1 MITIDKLKV
10 YHSYAPEE
18 AKKIVKKLQKDDPE
32 WLYKIV
38 LRDDG
43 RAIIEVYDEEG
54 LYIDRF

>member
-10 YHSYAPEE
+10 HHTFVLEE

-38 LRDDG
+38 LLDDG
-43 RAIIEVYDEEG
+43 RAIIEVYDEGG
-54 LYIDRF
+54 LFIDRF

>member
-1 MITIDKLKV
+1 MITIDRLKV
-10 YHSYAPEE
+10 YYSYTPEE
-18 AKKIVKKLQKDDPE
+18 AERIAKKLQADDPE

-38 LRDDG
+38 LQNDG

>member
-1 MITIDKLKV
+1 MITIDRLKV
-10 YHSYAPEE
+10 YHNYTPEE
-18 AKKIVKKLQKDDPE
+18 AERIAKKLQADDPE

-38 LRDDG
+38 LQNDG